1 MFRRTKGFVSTV
13 LPIAALALLPGCAR
27 SPKRVD
33 VVQAAAQPLPV
44 RFAQN
49 RPNNVQ
55 TNRAPTID
63 KPGDSYARAGQPF
76 NFRPVA
82 TDSDGDR
89 LRFTAEN
96 LPPWAR
102 VDAATGEV
110 TGSPTAADAGVH
122 EDIVITDADA
132 SHVTRSAPFSITDNG
147 DGAAG
152 SATLRWE
159 VPPSRVDGA
168 PLDDL
173 AGYRILFG
181 RDNDNL
187 DRSVLIDDPNVTT
200 FEFKELPAGIWYF
213 AVVAVNAGGLEG
225 PPTTITM
232 KSI

>member
-13 LPIAALALLPGCAR
+13 LPVAALTLLPGCAKTPNG
-27 SPKRVD
+27 SD
-33 VVQAAAQPLPV
+33 VVQVAEQAHAA
-44 RFAQN
+44 RIGQN
-49 RPNNVQ
+49 LPNNVH
-55 TNRAPTID
+55 TNRAPVID
-63 KPGDSYARAGQPF
+63 QPGDGYARAGQPF
-76 NFRPVA
+76 SYRPVV
-82 TDSDGDR
+82 TDGDGDE
-89 LRFTAEN
+89 LRFTAAN

-110 TGSPTAADAGVH
+110 TGSPTAADAGIY
-122 EDIVITDADA
+122 EDIVITAADA
-132 SHVTRSAPFSITDNG
+132 SHVTRSQPFSITVNG
-147 DGAAG
+147 DVATGT
-152 SATLRWE
+152 ATLRWE
-159 VPPSRVDGA
+159 APPSRLDGA

-181 RDNDNL
+181 RDSDNL